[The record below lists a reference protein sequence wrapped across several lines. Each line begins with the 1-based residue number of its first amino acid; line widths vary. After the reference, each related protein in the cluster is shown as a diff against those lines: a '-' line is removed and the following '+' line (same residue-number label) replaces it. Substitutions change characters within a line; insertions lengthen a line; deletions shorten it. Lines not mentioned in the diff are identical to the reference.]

1 MDLSKLTTA
10 DKVIA
15 GSGIAYLIFMFF
27 PWYGID
33 GFDGGESGWDYF
45 LSGILPLVLAV
56 VMVGQIAISRFS
68 PSTKLP
74 DLPLPWPRV
83 HLIAGAAAAVLLIL
97 RTVLV
102 AEVEA
107 FGEDFELDRK
117 VGLFLALIAAI
128 GLAVGGF
135 LKSQEGEGSGPSS
148 SAPPTP
154 F

>member
-10 DKVIA
+10 DKVVV

-33 GFDGGESGWDYF
+33 NIDGGESGWDYF
-45 LSGILPLVLAV
+45 LTGILPLILAI

-74 DLPLPWPRV
+74 DLPLPWAQV
-83 HLIAGAAAAVLLIL
+83 HLFAGAVAAVLLVL
-97 RTVLV
+97 RTIFV
-102 AEVEA
+102 ADVD
-107 FGEDFELDRK
+107 FLGEEFELDRK
-117 VGLFLALIAAI
+117 VGLFLALLAAI

-135 LKSQEGEGSGPSS
+135 LKSQESGATSTS